1 MDSSPRAFSAD
12 RHASG
17 LGALLKR
24 YGPGLLP
31 GLLVALAGGAF
42 GYSLG
47 SSFVTTLSL
56 ALALLIV
63 LWWREHLQV
72 RDSQAALRASEQR
85 FLRLFDQAAV
95 GINLTDTRTGR
106 FERVNQRFCDI
117 VGYPMHELL
126 QLDFQHISHP
136 DDLAQDLA
144 QMQRLHAG
152 EISEF
157 RMEKR
162 YFHKSGQEVWVDLSV
177 SALWERDATPDYHVA
192 VVQDI
197 TPRKHME
204 QVLRESES
212 RLRLVLQCLPVGV
225 CLMEADG
232 RLSYRN
238 EEFVRIC
245 GYTEQEVPTLAAW
258 WECAYPDL
266 AMRAHYQELW
276 AELAHAAMLSDGVIT
291 PAEYLIH
298 CKDGRQRPV
307 EVTGVPLGERM
318 LVSMLDLSERKAAAE
333 EIHNLAFY
341 DLLTRLPN
349 RRLLRD
355 RLQQTLVTTA
365 RYGALGALLLL
376 DIDDFKTVNETQGHE
391 KGDAL
396 LRQVA
401 QRLREAVRADDTVAR
416 LGGDEFAVLLEDLG
430 DTASEAAAFSS
441 EVGEKILAAL
451 RKPFDLDGAMHHSS
465 VSMGVTLFSGQ
476 DAAETVDELLKRAD
490 LAMYQAKAAG
500 RDTLCFYE
508 PAMQASVT
516 ARAALEADMRKA
528 LAEGQ
533 FVLYYQ
539 PQWERERIVGAEALL
554 RWQHPRDG
562 FVSPAQFIPLAE
574 QSGLIV
580 PLGTW
585 VLQQACVQL
594 ARWAQEPALAQLA
607 VAVNVSPRQFRQSD
621 FVAQVLA
628 ALASHGTDPRR
639 LKLEL
644 TEGLLLEDTE
654 ATIVKMSE
662 LKRYGVGFALDDFGT
677 GYSSLAYL
685 KRLPFDQLKIDQSFV
700 RDVLTDPNDA
710 AIARTIVALGA
721 SLGLSVMAEGVESEA
736 QRAFLERHQCHS
748 WQGYLLGRPMPV
760 QDFEHTVRAQVQAQQ
775 GPERAADFS
784 I

>member
-1 MDSSPRAFSAD
+1 M
-12 RHASG
+12 
-17 LGALLKR
+17 
-24 YGPGLLP
+24 
-31 GLLVALAGGAF
+31 ALAGGAF

-47 SSFVTTLSL
+47 SGFVAGLSL

-63 LWWREHLQV
+63 LLWRQHLQV
-72 RDSQAALRASEQR
+72 RESEAALRTTERR
-85 FLRLFDQAAV
+85 FLRLFDHAAV
-95 GINLTDTRTGR
+95 GISLSETHTGR

-117 VGYPMHELL
+117 VGYPMQELL
-126 QLDFQHISHP
+126 QLDFTHISHP
-136 DDLAQDLA
+136 DDLVQDLA
-144 QMQRLHAG
+144 QMRRLHAG
-152 EISEF
+152 EISEY
-157 RMEKR
+157 RLEKR
-162 YFHKSGQEVWVDLSV
+162 YFHKDGRQIWVDLSV
-177 SALWERDATPDYHVA
+177 AALWEHGATPDYHVA

-197 TPRKHME
+197 TQRKQME
-204 QVLRESES
+204 QALRENES
-212 RLRLVLQCLPVGV
+212 RLRMVLQRLPVGV
-225 CLMEADG
+225 SLLEADG

-238 EEFVRIC
+238 EEFVRIS

-258 WECAYPDL
+258 WEHAYPDL
-266 AMRAHYQELW
+266 GLRAHYQELW
-276 AELAHAAMLSDGVIT
+276 AELSHTAMLSDGTI
-291 PAEYLIH
+291 PAAEYLIH

-318 LVSMLDLSERKAAAE
+318 VVSMRDLSERKAAAE

-341 DLLTRLPN
+341 DLLTQLPN

-355 RLQQTLVTTA
+355 RLQQALVTA
-365 RYGALGALLLL
+365 SRHGALGALLLL
-376 DIDDFKTVNETQGHE
+376 DIDDFKTLNETQGHE

-401 QRLREAVRADDTVAR
+401 QRLREVVPGDDTVAR
-416 LGGDEFAVLLEDLG
+416 LGGDEFAVLLADLG
-430 DTASEAAAFSS
+430 DTAHEAALRSGA
-441 EVGEKILAAL
+441 VGEKILAAL
-451 RKPFDLDGAMHHSS
+451 RQPFDLDGEVHHSS
-465 VSMGVTLFSGQ
+465 ISMGVTLFSGQ
-476 DAAETVDELLKRAD
+476 DAAETVNELLKRAD

-500 RDTLCFYE
+500 RDMLCFYE

-516 ARAALEADMRKA
+516 ARAALEADMRTA
-528 LAEGQ
+528 LAQGQ

-554 RWQHPRDG
+554 RWLHPHDG

-585 VLQQACVQL
+585 VLQQACAQL
-594 ARWAQEPALAQLA
+594 AVWAQEPALAQLTL
-607 VAVNVSPRQFRQSD
+607 AVNVSPRQFRQSD

-654 ATIVKMSE
+654 ATIAKMGE

-721 SLGLSVMAEGVESEA
+721 SLGLSVMAEGVETEA

-748 WQGYLLGRPMPV
+748 WQGYLLGRPMPE
-760 QDFEHTVRAQVQAQQ
+760 QDFEHTVRAQAQRKS
-775 GPERAADFS
+775 ERGIDFS

>member
-1 MDSSPRAFSAD
+1 M
-12 RHASG
+12 
-17 LGALLKR
+17 
-24 YGPGLLP
+24 LP
-31 GLLVALAGGAF
+31 GLLVALTGGAF
-42 GYSLG
+42 GYQLG
-47 SSFVTTLSL
+47 SAAMVALFLL
-56 ALALLIV
+56 LALLVV
-63 LWWREHLQV
+63 LLWRQHMQV
-72 RDSQAALRASEQR
+72 RDSEAALRASERR
-85 FLRLFDQAAV
+85 FLRLFDLAAV
-95 GINLTDTRTGR
+95 GINLSDTRTGR
-106 FERVNQRFCDI
+106 FERVNQRLCDI
-117 VGYPMHELL
+117 VGYPMQELL
-126 QLDFQHISHP
+126 QLDFQRISHP

-152 EISEF
+152 EVSEF

-162 YFHKSGQEVWVDLSV
+162 YFHKSGHEVWVDLSV
-177 SALWERDATPDYHVA
+177 SALWERGAPPDYHVA

-197 TPRKHME
+197 TQRKQME
-204 QVLRESES
+204 QALRESES
-212 RLRLVLQCLPVGV
+212 RLRMVLQRLPVGL
-225 CLMEADG
+225 CLMQADG

-245 GYTEQEVPTLAAW
+245 GYTEQDVPTRDAW
-258 WECAYPDL
+258 WQHAYPDP

-276 AELAHAAMLSDGVIT
+276 QELSHAAMLTDGVVA

-298 CKDGRQRPV
+298 CKDGRLRTV
-307 EVTGVPLGERM
+307 EIVGVPLGKVM

-333 EIHNLAFY
+333 KIHDLAFY
-341 DLLTRLPN
+341 DPLTRLPN
-349 RRLLRD
+349 RQLLRD
-355 RLQQTLVTTA
+355 RLQQALVAAA
-365 RYGALGALLLL
+365 RHATLGALLLL
-376 DIDDFKTVNETQGHE
+376 DIDDFKTINETKGHH

-401 QRLREAVRADDTVAR
+401 QRLREVVHADDTVAR
-416 LGGDEFAVLLEDLG
+416 LGGDEFAVLLERLG
-430 DTASEAAAFSS
+430 DTASEAAAGSR

-451 RKPFDLDGAMHHSS
+451 RQPFDLDGEMHHSS
-465 VSMGVTLFSGQ
+465 ISMGITLFSGLQ
-476 DAAETVDELLKRAD
+476 AGETADELLKRAD

-528 LAEGQ
+528 LGEGQ
-533 FVLYYQ
+533 FVLYHQ

-585 VLQQACVQL
+585 VLQQACAQL
-594 ARWAQEPALAQLA
+594 ARWAQEPALAPLTL
-607 VAVNVSPRQFRQSD
+607 AVNVSPRQFRQSD

-644 TEGLLLEDTE
+644 TEGLLLEDME
-654 ATIVKMSE
+654 ATIAKMGE

-721 SLGLSVMAEGVESEA
+721 SLGLSVLAEGVETEA
-736 QRAFLERHQCHS
+736 QRAFLERHQCHI

-760 QDFEHTVRAQVQAQQ
+760 QDFEHVVRAQALSGAQ
-775 GPERAADFS
+775 DTVNFS

>member
-1 MDSSPRAFSAD
+1 
-12 RHASG
+12 
-17 LGALLKR
+17 
-24 YGPGLLP
+24 
-31 GLLVALAGGAF
+31 VALAGGAL
-42 GYSLG
+42 GYWLNSG
-47 SSFVTTLSL
+47 AVVALSL
-56 ALALLIV
+56 MLAVLVVLL
-63 LWWREHLQV
+63 WRQHLQV
-72 RDSQAALRASEQR
+72 RDSEAALQAIEQR

-117 VGYPMHELL
+117 VGYPMQELL
-126 QLDFQHISHP
+126 QLDFARISHP
-136 DDLAQDLA
+136 DELAQDLA
-144 QMQRLHAG
+144 QMRRLHAG

-162 YFHKSGQEVWVDLSV
+162 YFHKDGRQIWVDLSIA
-177 SALWERDATPDYHVA
+177 ALWERGATPDYHVA

-197 TPRKHME
+197 TQRKQME
-204 QVLRESES
+204 QALRESES
-212 RLRLVLQCLPVGV
+212 RLRMVLQRLPVGV
-225 CLMEADG
+225 CLLEADG

-238 EEFVRIC
+238 EEFVRIS

-258 WECAYPDL
+258 WEHAYPDL
-266 AMRAHYQELW
+266 AQRAHYQELW
-276 AELAHAAMLSDGVIT
+276 QQLAHVAATSDGIIAG
-291 PAEYLIH
+291 AEYLIH

-318 LVSMLDLSERKAAAE
+318 VVSMRDLSERKAAAE

-341 DLLTRLPN
+341 DLLTQLPN

-355 RLQQTLVTTA
+355 RLQQALVTA
-365 RYGALGALLLL
+365 SRHGALGALLLL
-376 DIDDFKTVNETQGHE
+376 DIDDFKTLNETQGHE

-401 QRLREAVRADDTVAR
+401 QRLREVVPGDDTVAR
-416 LGGDEFAVLLEDLG
+416 LGGDEFAVLLADLG
-430 DTASEAAAFSS
+430 DTAHEAALRSGA
-441 EVGEKILAAL
+441 VGEKILAAL
-451 RKPFDLDGAMHHSS
+451 RQPFDLDGEVHHSS
-465 VSMGVTLFSGQ
+465 ISMGVTLFSGQ
-476 DAAETVDELLKRAD
+476 DAAETVNELLKRAD

-516 ARAALEADMRKA
+516 ARAALEADMRTA
-528 LAEGQ
+528 LAQGQ

-554 RWQHPRDG
+554 RWLHPHDG

-585 VLQQACVQL
+585 VLQQACAQL
-594 ARWAQEPALAQLA
+594 VRWAQEPALALAQLTL
-607 VAVNVSPRQFRQSD
+607 AVNVSPRQFRQTD

-654 ATIVKMSE
+654 ATIAKMGE

-721 SLGLSVMAEGVESEA
+721 SLGLSVVAEGVETEA

-760 QDFEHTVRAQVQAQQ
+760 QDFEHTVRAQAHS
-775 GPERAADFS
+775 GSERGTDFS